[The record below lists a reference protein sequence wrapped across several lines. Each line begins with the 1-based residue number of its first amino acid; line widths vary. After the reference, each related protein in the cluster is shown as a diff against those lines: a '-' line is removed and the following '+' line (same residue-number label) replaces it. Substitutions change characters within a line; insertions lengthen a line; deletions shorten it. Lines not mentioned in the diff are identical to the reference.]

1 MKKIKWSKRQIA
13 AFIIL
18 LLSNFLLLWTVWL
31 LQKYDNVSLDQ
42 ILYQMKTSA
51 AGTNLNLMGSAGVRV
66 GLFGVLLTAAEIV
79 AYHIFAGDLKEKW
92 GHLPRYAAYC
102 GRKISRLI
110 KSSALW
116 FSLLNLAVSVV
127 LFITQLNV
135 FSYIGATSTESDFIK
150 THYVDPNTVNLTFP
164 ETKRNLIYIFL
175 ESMENTFAQPEAQ
188 GLITDN
194 FIPELSELAEKNVSF
209 SHTQGLGGAY
219 SFVGTTWTAAAMVAE
234 TSGLVVKVPLTAEN
248 YGGEDSYLPGAVS
261 IGELLEKQGYHQ
273 TLLVG
278 SDAEFADRE
287 SYFTEHGNY
296 EIVDIN
302 SLKEQ
307 GRLPQDYREW
317 WGFEDQKLFAFAK
330 EELTRLA
337 AGSKPF
343 NLTMLTADTHFPNG
357 YVCPLCDSKY
367 EEQYANVLSCSSR
380 QVTELIRWIQ
390 EQPFYANTTIVISGD
405 HLTMDPEFLKEI
417 DPAYTRTVYN
427 CIINSAAEPQKKNER
442 QFGVYDLF
450 PTTLAA
456 MGVTIEGERLG
467 LGTNLFSGEKTLA
480 EQFGYET
487 LNQELQKKSTYYNT
501 RFLGMEE
508 TKRESS
514 N

>member
-66 GLFGVLLTAAEIV
+66 GLFGVLLTAAEIA
-79 AYHIFAGDLKEKW
+79 AYHILAGDLKEQW
-92 GHLPRYAAYC
+92 GHLARYAAYC
-102 GRKISRLI
+102 GSKVSRLI

-135 FSYIGATSTESDFIK
+135 FGYIGATSTESDFIK
-150 THYVDPNTVNLTFP
+150 THYADPNEVTLTFP

-194 FIPELSELAEKNVSF
+194 FIPELSQLAEKNISF
-209 SHTQGLGGAY
+209 SHTQGLGGAR
-219 SFVGTTWTAAAMVAE
+219 SFVGTTWTAAAMVAQ

-261 IGELLEKQGYHQ
+261 IGELLEKQGYRQ

-302 SLKEQ
+302 ALKEQ

-337 AGSKPF
+337 AGSEPF
-343 NLTMLTADTHFPNG
+343 NFTMLTADTHFPNG
-357 YVCPLCDSKY
+357 YVCPLCETTY

-380 QVTELIRWIQ
+380 QIAELIRWIQ
-390 EQPFYANTTIVISGD
+390 GQPFYANTTIVISGD
-405 HLTMDPEFLKEI
+405 HLTMDPAFLKEI

-427 CIINSAAEPQKKNER
+427 CIINSAAEPQKETER

-456 MGVTIEGERLG
+456 MGVAIEGERLG
-467 LGTNLFSGEKTLA
+467 LGTNLFSAEKTLA

-487 LNQELQKKSTYYNT
+487 LNQELQKESTYYNT

-508 TKRESS
+508 TKREGS